1 MYELIW
7 IVGVALLVYVLVKI
21 LKHRTLTPLMPKKYN
36 FGKRRVTFR
45 KVLQLLDRTNAKLI
59 VETGTSRYGLLG
71 AKGDGAATIVFGKWA
86 KENGAIMHS
95 VDISEDSVKG
105 SQAEVNA
112 QDLGEHVQVHLS
124 DSVQFLMNFE
134 QQVDFLY
141 LDSYDYSKDLEV
153 QRLSQEHHL
162 KEFKAIEDR
171 LHENTIVLIDDCKL
185 PNGGKGKTVIEY
197 MLKKDWKILIDA
209 YQVLLVRKNFSL

>member
-7 IVGVALLVYVLVKI
+7 IVGIALLVYVLVKI
-21 LKHRTLTPLMPKKYN
+21 LKHRPLTPLMPKKYN

-105 SQAEVNA
+105 SQTEVNA

-153 QRLSQEHHL
+153 QKLSQEHHL